1 VKFIFLVLYVD
12 DILLASN
19 DVHLLLE
26 TKGFLSSHF
35 NMKDLGEAYYVLEIE
50 IHSDRRNGVL
60 ELSQKSYIEKVLKKF
75 NMHKCNP
82 TPAPI
87 VKGIK
92 FGNFQCFKN
101 QYEVNEMEA
110 VPYAFAVGSLMYIQV
125 YTHPDLAFVNEILGR
140 YQKNP
145 DKPH

>member
-1 VKFIFLVLYVD
+1 
-12 DILLASN
+12 
-19 DVHLLLE
+19 
-26 TKGFLSSHF
+26 
-35 NMKDLGEAYYVLEIE
+35 MKDLGEASYVLGIE
-50 IHSDRRNGVL
+50 IHWDRGKWVL
-60 ELSQKSYIEKVLKKF
+60 GLLQKSYIEKVLKKF

-92 FGNFQCFKN
+92 FEKFQCPRN
-101 QYEVNEMEA
+101 QYEIDETKV
-110 VPYAFAVGSLMYIQV
+110 VPYASAVESLMYAQV
-125 YTHPDLAFVNEILGR
+125 CTHRDLAFITGMLER